1 MPQLCSGKVC
11 RKSCNAVGVVSGS
24 IAELGDC
31 DTQPSNL
38 EPHLGGISTQL
49 STGSCSSNS

>member
-24 IAELGDC
+24 TAELGDC
-31 DTQPSNL
+31 DKQPSNL